1 MTDDKNLTQEPIKDF
16 KLSIGSP
23 SELSEETLKARSK
36 MMAKGLSYE
45 GKGTYIPSRSS
56 DGSFVSP
63 IYDLAEISRCA
74 DVEPYVAQSI
84 RRHREQILKEGY
96 EPEGE
101 DDTMVDYIKQRLF
114 EIALISGIPTSN
126 WIRETITNLV
136 TYHNA
141 GLVFRRDSTRSSGS
155 MIEMYGKILSPIA
168 GIYPVDPTTMSVKV
182 DKYGTPKQWKQKV
195 SADSG
200 YEASDTE
207 KTFPPEDVLWITL
220 DKKTGFTFGTP
231 YILPVLEDIR
241 ALRKLEELAMII
253 ASKEAFPLYH
263 YKVGTEQ
270 NPAGIYEGGAN
281 EVDVVKSEVANMPT
295 GGAVITSERHEINL
309 ISRAG
314 SALDLHPYLEYF
326 EARVLAG
333 LRLSPMDLGRGGS
346 ANRAC
351 YSSDT
356 QTLTDKGWKFY
367 WDIDIKK
374 DKIATIDQV
383 SGELKF
389 EFANDLYTYRYK
401 GKMYHFINDSI
412 DCLVT
417 PDHDMWVKKDAAFM
431 KIKAEELAKL
441 DVLSLAEYSFTN
453 QVEWTGDSKIDPDL
467 ITFYAYFIKYGKI
480 NNRRKEEIK
489 FIVRDED
496 VAHTI
501 ETFISSLD
509 LDYRAYDNE
518 GYTKIVIYDLELAS
532 KLARD
537 LATNEYPKRLPKWI
551 MDLNKEGIKLFYHR
565 LTEFDSISKDIKV
578 FRDRS
583 KVITSQMQELLLKIG
598 IASKATETGLY
609 FLENGEIPII
619 FDIIDYDSDV
629 YCYNVP
635 NHVFIT
641 RRNGIIAIQG
651 NTASNINQNVQD
663 AAKDYQEVFSD
674 AITFG
679 LFIPLLL
686 EGGFDVTM
694 ENVVEM
700 CFPMINREELRAHQN
715 HGQQLMLGNAITDE
729 EFRKDYL
736 KKKPLSDEERS
747 KLTRQLDTEATMQ
760 VAEHAASVAPTPTP
774 DAPGGPEVTKTVTSK
789 RGTPENNTTTKKVIK
804 MAGNKGQ
811 PANQFGKKPA
821 KSRFKAN
828 DYESAVKN
836 NLDILLD
843 NLAQLSTSDLDDLEY
858 EDIQAVLDKNFD
870 TFITMN
876 VQEAAKYLPI
886 EIDIGA
892 SAASGAS
899 STIGNRAK
907 DKFLTNYVKKSYLKF
922 LAPVVDR
929 IGKYFQR
936 DEDGNMAPFNGLEE
950 VINLSNSINFLTT
963 EHKEVAKRF
972 GFGKTARNLG
982 YDSIILENIESKDRK
997 TIDLPIKGPI
1007 PYQNLIVDDK
1017 KYDLLHLGNKTGSVK
1032 ESDE

>member
-1 MTDDKNLTQEPIKDF
+1 MTDDKNLTNEKLQTDI
-16 KLSIGSP
+16 KLSIGTP

-36 MMAKGLSYE
+36 MLAKGLSYE

-63 IYDLAEISRCA
+63 IYDLAEILRCA

-101 DDTMVDYIKQRLF
+101 EDEMVDYIKKRLF
-114 EIALISGIPTSN
+114 EISLVSGIPTSSL
-126 WIRETITNLV
+126 IRESITNLV
-136 TYHNA
+136 ACHNA
-141 GLVFRRDSTRSSGS
+141 GLVFRRDASRSSGG
-155 MIEMYGKILSPIA
+155 MIQMYGKVLEPIA
-168 GIYPVDPTTMSVKV
+168 GIYPLDPTTMSVKV
-182 DKYGTPKQWKQKV
+182 DKYGTPKQWKQKIT
-195 SADSG
+195 ADSG
-200 YEASDTE
+200 YDSGDTE

-270 NPAGIYEGGAN
+270 QPAGIYEGGAN
-281 EVDVVKSEVANMPT
+281 EVDVVKAEVANMPT

-314 SALDLHPYLEYF
+314 AALDLHPYLEYF

-367 WDIDIKK
+367 WDIDIKN
-374 DKIATIDQV
+374 DKIATVDQAT
-383 SGELKF
+383 GQLKF
-389 EFANDLYTYRYK
+389 EYANNLYTYRYK
-401 GKMYHFINDSI
+401 GKMYHFINDAI

-417 PDHDMWVKKDAAFM
+417 PDHDMWVRKDGVFS
-431 KIKAEELAKL
+431 KIKAEELSKL
-441 DVLSLAEYSFTN
+441 NLSEYSFTN
-453 QVEWTGDSKIDPDL
+453 EVNWISDAKIDANL

-480 NNRRKEEIK
+480 NNKRRGEIK
-489 FIVRDED
+489 FIVRDK
-496 VAHTI
+496 AIAGTI
-501 ETFISSLD
+501 HAFLSSLKM
-509 LDYRAYDNE
+509 DYRSYDNE
-518 GYTKIVIYDLELAS
+518 GYTKIAIYHP
-532 KLARD
+532 D
-537 LATNEYPKRLPKWI
+537 LALRLAKDLSTTEYPKRLPKWI
-551 MDLNKEGIKLFYHR
+551 MDLSKDGIKLFYSR
-565 LTEFDSISKDIKV
+565 LTEFDSVSKDIKV

-583 KVITSQMQELLLKIG
+583 KIITSQMQELLLKIG
-598 IASKATETGLY
+598 ITSKATETGLY
-609 FLENGEIPII
+609 FLESGHVTIDYKIV
-619 FDIIDYDSDV
+619 DYDSDV
-629 YCYNVP
+629 YCFNVP
-635 NHVFIT
+635 NHLFIT

-663 AAKDYQEVFSD
+663 AAKDYQEVFAD
-674 AITFG
+674 AITYG

-694 ENVVEM
+694 ENVVSLS
-700 CFPMINREELRAHQN
+700 FPMINREELRAHQN
-715 HGQQLMLGNAITDE
+715 HGHQLMMGNAITDD

-736 KKKPLSDEERS
+736 KKKPLSDEDRAI
-747 KLTRQLDTEATMQ
+747 LARQLDAETTMQ
-760 VAEHAASVAPTPTP
+760 VNEHAASVAPEPAAP
-774 DAPGGPEVTKTVTSK
+774 DAAPGHEITKTVTKK

-811 PANQFGKKPA
+811 PENQFGKKPA

-836 NLDILLD
+836 NLDTLLD
-843 NLAQLSTSDLDDLEY
+843 SLAELSTSDLDDLEY
-858 EDIQAVLDKNFD
+858 EDIQALLAKNFD
-870 TFITMN
+870 TFVTMN
-876 VQEAAKYLPI
+876 LHEASKYLPL
-886 EIDIGA
+886 EIDMGA
-892 SAASGAS
+892 SAASGAP

-907 DKFLTNYVKKSYLKF
+907 DKFLTNYVKKSYWKF
-922 LAPVVDR
+922 LTPVVDR
-929 IGKYFQR
+929 VNKYFER

-963 EHKEVAKRF
+963 EHKDVAKRF

-1007 PYQNLIVDDK
+1007 PYQNLIVTDK
-1017 KYDLLHLGNKTGSVK
+1017 KYDTLILGNKTGSVT